1 VKFALCILL
10 PPLAVLLAGKPFAA
24 LINIPLTFLGWI
36 PGVVHAFFVVN
47 NAEAEKRHRAMID
60 AMGKRG

>member
-1 VKFALCILL
+1 MKYALCILL

-36 PGVVHAFFVVN
+36 PGVIHAFFVVN
-47 NAEAEKRHRAMID
+47 NAEAEKRNNAMID
-60 AMGKRG
+60 AMRNRG